1 MTEERVLG
9 VKTQNDLK
17 CNCHCIKL
25 KTADRVLGMIKR
37 TFSVREKR
45 IILQLSKS
53 IVRPHAEC
61 SVQALGP
68 HFRKAVDL

>member
-1 MTEERVLG
+1 MAEERDLG
-9 VKTQNDLK
+9 VIVQNDLK
-17 CNCHCIKL
+17 YSSYCIKL